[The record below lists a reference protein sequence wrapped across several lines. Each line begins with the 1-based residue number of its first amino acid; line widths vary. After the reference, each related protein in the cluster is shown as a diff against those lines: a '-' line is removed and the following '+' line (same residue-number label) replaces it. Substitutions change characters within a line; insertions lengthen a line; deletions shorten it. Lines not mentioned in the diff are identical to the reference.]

1 VLIAIPIAQPEEL
14 SRADHRLRGGPPA
27 DPAASQHTGVRQER
41 AAPPSRTAHGGT
53 LTERTARRWP
63 GRKHIR
69 RPRTRRGWLITI
81 GASGAILALKVT
93 LGLGVLALV
102 VHLLTH

>member
-1 VLIAIPIAQPEEL
+1 M
-14 SRADHRLRGGPPA
+14 
-27 DPAASQHTGVRQER
+27 
-41 AAPPSRTAHGGT
+41 
-53 LTERTARRWP
+53 TERTTRRWP
-63 GRKHIR
+63 GLKHIR

-81 GASGAILALKVT
+81 AAGDAILALKRA

>member
-1 VLIAIPIAQPEEL
+1 M
-14 SRADHRLRGGPPA
+14 
-27 DPAASQHTGVRQER
+27 TK
-41 AAPPSRTAHGGT
+41 RTTRH
-53 LTERTARRWP
+53 WP

-81 GASGAILALKVT
+81 AASGAILTLKLT

>member
-1 VLIAIPIAQPEEL
+1 V
-14 SRADHRLRGGPPA
+14 
-27 DPAASQHTGVRQER
+27 
-41 AAPPSRTAHGGT
+41 
-53 LTERTARRWP
+53 TERTTTRWP
-63 GRKHIR
+63 GLKHIR

-81 GASGAILALKVT
+81 AVSGAVLALKLT

>member
-1 VLIAIPIAQPEEL
+1 M
-14 SRADHRLRGGPPA
+14 
-27 DPAASQHTGVRQER
+27 RQER
-41 AAPPSRTAHGGT
+41 AAPPSRTVHGRHVV
-53 LTERTARRWP
+53 TERTPRRWP
-63 GRKHIR
+63 GLKHIR

-81 GASGAILALKVT
+81 AASGAILAVKLT

>member
-1 VLIAIPIAQPEEL
+1 M
-14 SRADHRLRGGPPA
+14 
-27 DPAASQHTGVRQER
+27 ER
-41 AAPPSRTAHGGT
+41 HVV
-53 LTERTARRWP
+53 TERTTRHWP
-63 GRKHIR
+63 GLKHIR

-81 GASGAILALKVT
+81 AISGAILALKLT

>member
-1 VLIAIPIAQPEEL
+1 M
-14 SRADHRLRGGPPA
+14 
-27 DPAASQHTGVRQER
+27 
-41 AAPPSRTAHGGT
+41 
-53 LTERTARRWP
+53 TERTVRRWP
-63 GRKHIR
+63 GLRRIR

-81 GASGAILALKVT
+81 GASGAILALKLT